1 MVDDGDG
8 EQGYDDGDDD
18 DCGVDDGDDDDDGDD
33 VDCGVDD
40 GDDDDYGDDV
50 DCGVVPGW
58 GHREGQGQAW
68 NILSRRNSAKFYQIL
83 ALSYNSQLW
92 CKMFFLQ

>member
-1 MVDDGDG
+1 MLKRSEIRGHSGDQAFSDFDDVVG
-8 EQGYDDGDDD
+8 EWGY
-18 DCGVDDGDDDDDGDD
+18 DDDDDD
-33 VDCGVDD
+33 
-40 GDDDDYGDDV
+40 

-68 NILSRRNSAKFYQIL
+68 NILSWRNTAKFYQIL